1 MNKPFYIP
9 PQNSEP
15 EPLPPPPGAAF
26 RKHPTEQIAPGD
38 LVMVGVNI
46 YRVKQKRGSKS
57 SPQVRFVLYPVL
69 GGLIITESWFPRQW
83 VPSVLQDTEGDTRP
97 MPAVTA

>member
-26 RKHPTEQIAPGD
+26 RKHPAEQIAPGD
-38 LVMVGVNI
+38 LVMLGVHV
-46 YRVKQKRGSKS
+46 YRVKQKRGFRT
-57 SPQVRFVLYPVL
+57 SPKLRFCLYPVL
-69 GGLIITESWFPRQW
+69 GGQIITEDWFPREW
-83 VPSVLQDTEGDTRP
+83 KPAVLQDTEDDTRP
-97 MPAVTA
+97 MPALSL